1 MFLKVEFL
9 IIYLRC
15 LDLDRSS
22 IGRRNAFNFT
32 SLSIQETV
40 KRRKRNGV
48 LFFVLLFIRLHH
60 EAAKSKEKNK
70 KETYTSRFEIFLIL
84 CIFYVWLSILITFMS
99 KNYQVYGFIVI
110 VLIFGLLST
119 ITNFFFSLIIL
130 TE

>member
-9 IIYLRC
+9 IIYVRC

-22 IGRRNAFNFT
+22 IGRRYAFNFT

-48 LFFVLLFIRLHH
+48 LFFVFLFIRLHH
-60 EAAKSKEKNK
+60 EAAKSKEKK
-70 KETYTSRFEIFLIL
+70 KRKHIHHDLKFFLIL

-99 KNYQVYGFIVI
+99 KNY
-110 VLIFGLLST
+110 
-119 ITNFFFSLIIL
+119 
-130 TE
+130 